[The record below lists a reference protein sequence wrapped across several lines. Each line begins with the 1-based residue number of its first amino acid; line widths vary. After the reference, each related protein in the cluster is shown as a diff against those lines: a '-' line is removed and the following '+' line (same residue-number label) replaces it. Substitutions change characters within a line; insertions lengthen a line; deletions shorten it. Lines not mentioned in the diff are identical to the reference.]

1 MIIIRLYWNVDK
13 ARKKTEF
20 SFFELSIESHLYT
33 PFKGMGGGGVVL

>member
-1 MIIIRLYWNVDK
+1 MDK

-33 PFKGMGGGGVVL
+33 PFKGMGGGGGGGCRPIGD